1 MKYLMIDG
9 NNLAIRAAFANENL
23 RNSEGVPTGVHFGV
37 FQSLINLKNMYSDY
51 QFLICWDGKSER
63 RMIESENAVKNGII
77 KSAYKENRKKKDQPQ
92 PLLDF
97 YQQAKYL
104 QKGIAQTGIPQIRLE
119 NYETDDVI
127 ASYCKKLSPNEVI
140 VVTSDADYYQIL
152 SDNVSVFDGM
162 KQKLHTRQSFMDKYK
177 IEPYQHVDVGALMG
191 DDGDNIFGIT
201 GWGDK
206 TALEAIVEHGSY
218 SKLYG
223 YLHNLYDSLR
233 LKFPDLDEA
242 NLSKLT
248 SIVTKSGKQKYAEVS
263 INNPFTGVA
272 LAVEENNTSNISK
285 NILMALMFEER
296 VKLAY
301 SLKKMDDDINNLPDI
316 INEDQNKDR
325 LLEYFTY
332 YNIESLKNSCEEL
345 FKTV

>member
-1 MKYLMIDG
+1 MIDG

-23 RNSEGVPTGVHFGV
+23 KNSEGVPTGVHFGV
-37 FQSLINLKNMYSDY
+37 FQSLINLKNTYSDY

-127 ASYCKKLSPNEVI
+127 ASYCKKLSSNEVI

-162 KQKLHTRQSFMDKYK
+162 KQKLHTKQSFMDEYK

-223 YLHNLYDSLR
+223 YLHNIYDCLR

-248 SIVTKSGKQKYAEVS
+248 SIKTKSGKQKYPEVS

-272 LAVEENNTSNISK
+272 LAVEEKNTSNISK
-285 NILMALMFEER
+285 SILMALMFEER

-316 INEDQNKDR
+316 INEDQNKAR

-332 YNIESLKNSCEEL
+332 YDIESLKNSCEEL